1 MPLATRAIS
10 QSVPSAYL
18 TRSTATASR
27 LARPAPRDEGADAV
41 ATLER
46 IGLTRTLRR
55 GQELFAEGDA
65 ADHYFKVLTG
75 ALLSYR
81 LLPDGRRHVQ
91 DFHVAGEYL
100 GFTSLPSY
108 PFAAEA
114 MSDCTVVRYPRR
126 AVETL
131 IDEHPIVGRDLLA
144 VVSRELSAAQDRLLL
159 LGRKTALERLASFLL
174 LLGRRTGAAPAAQQT
189 IQLFMTRAD
198 IADHLGLT
206 METVSRGLGKLKR
219 LGAID
224 LPSPMS
230 VVIRDL
236 GILLQLEQG
245 SGEAGL

>member
-10 QSVPSAYL
+10 RPDPSPRFPAAG
-18 TRSTATASR
+18 RAPRA
-27 LARPAPRDEGADAV
+27 ARPAPRDEGAEAV
-41 ATLER
+41 TTLAR

-55 GQELFAEGDA
+55 GQTVFAEGDP

-75 ALLSYR
+75 AVLSYR

-108 PFAAEA
+108 AFTAEA

-131 IDEHPIVGRDLLA
+131 IDEHPTVGRDLLA
-144 VVSRELSAAQDRLLL
+144 VVARELSAAQDRLLL

-174 LLGRRTGAAPAAQQT
+174 LLGRRTGAAPAVGQT
-189 IQLFMTRAD
+189 IHLFMTRAD

-206 METVSRGLGKLKR
+206 METVSRGLSRLKR

-224 LPSPMS
+224 LPDPAN
-230 VVIRDL
+230 VVIRNPA
-236 GILLQLEQG
+236 ILLQLEEG
-245 SGEAGL
+245 SSDLAA